1 MKRSHLTFAAAFFAI
16 LVGSMTSTQPSR
28 GDAKPTQEAKLTGL
42 HDFDFLVGQW
52 RVHHRQ
58 LKERLADSH
67 EWTEFEGS
75 LVTRRLMN
83 GWANVGDNVF
93 KMPGGEVRGVGLRSY
108 DPKTGQWSVWWL
120 DGRDP
125 SANLGAPIK
134 GGFQNGVGTFFSD
147 EMYRGRPIRV
157 RVTWSRITSTSAHW
171 EQAFSPDGGESWET
185 NWTSDFTRSD

>member
-1 MKRSHLTFAAAFFAI
+1 MFAAAFLAI
-16 LVGSMTSTQPSR
+16 LVGSMTSAQPSR
-28 GDAKPTQEAKLTGL
+28 GDSKAAQDANLTGL
-42 HDFDFLVGQW
+42 HDFDFLLGRW

-83 GWANVGDNVF
+83 GWANVGDNIF

-125 SANLGAPIK
+125 SADLGAPIK
-134 GGFQNGVGTFFSD
+134 GGFQNGIGTFFSD
-147 EMYRGRPIRV
+147 EMYRGKPIRV

-171 EQAFSPDGGESWET
+171 EQAFSPDGGKSWET
-185 NWTSDFTRSD
+185 NWASDFTRSD

>member
-1 MKRSHLTFAAAFFAI
+1 MKKSRLTFAAACLA
-16 LVGSMTSTQPSR
+16 VVMGSMSSAQSSQD
-28 GDAKPTQEAKLTGL
+28 GAKPTQEANLTGL

-52 RVHHRQ
+52 RVHHRL
-58 LKERLADSH
+58 LKDRLADSH

-75 LVTRRLMN
+75 LITRRLMD

-93 KMPGGEVRGVGLRSY
+93 KMPRGEVRGVSLRSY

-125 SANLGAPIK
+125 SANLDAPIK
-134 GGFQNGVGTFFSD
+134 GHFENGVGTFYSE
-147 EMYRGRPIRV
+147 EMLRGKPIRV
-157 RVTWSRITSTSAHW
+157 RVTWSRITSTSARW
-171 EQAFSPDGGESWET
+171 EQAFSADGGKRWET

>member
-1 MKRSHLTFAAAFFAI
+1 MRKSGLTFAAAFLA
-16 LVGSMTSTQPSR
+16 VVMGSVTAAEPSHP
-28 GDAKPTQEAKLTGL
+28 AKPAQDANLSGL

-58 LKERLADSH
+58 LKARLAGSH

-75 LVTRRLMN
+75 LVTRRLMD

-93 KMPGGEVRGVGLRSY
+93 NMPGGEVRGVGLRSY

-125 SANLGAPIK
+125 SADLGAPTK
-134 GGFQNGVGTFFSD
+134 GRFQNGVGIFYSD
-147 EMYRGRPIRV
+147 ERYRGKPIRV

-171 EQAFSPDGGESWET
+171 EQAFSADGGKSWET